1 MMASAIVRRN
11 PAKTRL
17 ALIEAARVEFE
28 VPGFEATN
36 SNKIASRA
44 GFAPQTFYRHFDH
57 KLDIFLAVY
66 ERWADAGMIA
76 IDGVRRAEAAAK
88 ITIEHHKKSL
98 RFRRTLRHLSV
109 AELAV
114 RTARAA
120 SRRKQI
126 EHIRARLPHVAE
138 IEEATLLANL
148 LMVERLSDACA
159 EGEFADLGL
168 SERQAETELAR
179 LMRTAFSLS
188 AVRGDK
194 AL

>member
-1 MMASAIVRRN
+1 MTAPVTVRRN

-17 ALIEAARVEFE
+17 ALIEAAKVEFE

-36 SNKIASRA
+36 SNKIAGRA

-57 KLDIFLAVY
+57 KLEIFLAVY
-66 ERWADAGMIA
+66 ERWTDDGMVA
-76 IDGVRRAEAAAK
+76 IDGVRRAEAAAR
-88 ITIEHHKKSL
+88 ITVRHHKTSL

-109 AELAV
+109 VEPAV

-120 SRRKQI
+120 SRCKQI

-138 IEEATLLANL
+138 IEQATLLANL

-179 LMRTAFSLS
+179 LMQ
-188 AVRGDK
+188 AVFGR
-194 AL
+194 